1 MGSCYSSSVC
11 TNKPKFVGLVLLHA
25 KIQYHS
31 TVKYTQVYIN
41 SPVNTHTNPKQQ
53 ELLSTSQASPS

>member
-1 MGSCYSSSVC
+1 MNDVWVAIIAVVC
-11 TNKPKFVGLVLLHA
+11 LVLLRA

-41 SPVNTHTNPKQQ
+41 SPVNTHT
-53 ELLSTSQASPS
+53 LL